1 MNSSLQEEAE
11 KMTAKKTC
19 KYIIKPQL
27 DLYIRQNSPIC
38 QTFFKNA

>member
-27 DLYIRQNSPIC
+27 DY
-38 QTFFKNA
+38 T